1 MLNRIHYLIFKF
13 VVSLENSFIVDF
25 FILFS
30 FPLMLVPIIG
40 LFKTGLLLVICL
52 LVLLLQF
59 LLSKTSLPD
68 LIISIIVWT
77 VGISL
82 LVLFLISLTDVCY
95 AMGSE
100 KSWDALKQEYDGYV
114 ALLEECRLKMN
125 TIYSNV
131 NSLDAAGLEN
141 RKDVIANMDYL
152 DFNMKDT
159 DQEARMRFAKPVSS
173 ELASSSELPSS
184 NKRTLDG
191 SSSFSSN
198 KKNK

>member
-1 MLNRIHYLIFKF
+1 M
-13 VVSLENSFIVDF
+13 VSLENSFIVDF
-25 FILFS
+25 FLLFS
-30 FPLMLVPIIG
+30 FPLMIVPIIG

-52 LVLLLQF
+52 LVSLLKF

-82 LVLFLISLTDVCY
+82 FVILIFSLTDVCY

-100 KSWDALKQEYDGYV
+100 KTWDELKAEYEGYV
-114 ALLEECRLKMN
+114 ALLEESRLKMN

-131 NSLDAAGLEN
+131 NSLDAAGLEDK
-141 RKDVIANMDYL
+141 KDLIYYMDYL
-152 DFNMKDT
+152 QFNMGDT
-159 DQEARMRFAKPVSS
+159 DREANIRFGKSVSS
-173 ELASSSELPSS
+173 ELASSSLPSS
-184 NKRTLDG
+184 NKSSLED

-198 KKNK
+198 KKK